1 MGILRT
7 GRSLLM
13 ATAVSGALLV
23 AGCATETPYRPATGS
38 GFNRTGFSERQVEA
52 NRFLVN
58 FAGNTVTDR
67 DTVERY
73 LLFRA
78 AELTVQNG
86 FDYFVTVDRQTD
98 RQARTY
104 STPGA
109 GAGFGPGWGY
119 GGWGGYWG
127 PSWRFYG
134 RPWGGWGGWGPWGG
148 GFNDFDVR
156 TVDRYEAS
164 AEIVMGRGT
173 PPAGEVRAF
182 RARDVMDR
190 LGPTIVLPEQQRRR

>member
-1 MGILRT
+1 MNILRT

-52 NRFLVN
+52 NRFLVT

-78 AELTVQNG
+78 AELTLQNG

-104 STPGA
+104 STP

-164 AEIVMGRGT
+164 AEIVMGRGA

-182 RARDVMDR
+182 QARDVMNR
-190 LGPTIVLPEQQRRR
+190 LGPTIILPEQRGRR

>member
-1 MGILRT
+1 MSMNRT
-7 GRSLLM
+7 GRSLFLV
-13 ATAVSGALLV
+13 AAASGALLV
-23 AGCATETPYRPATGS
+23 AGCATETPYRPATGQ
-38 GFNRTGFSERQVEA
+38 GFNRTGFSDQRIEA
-52 NRFLVN
+52 NRFLVT

-73 LLFRA
+73 LLYRA
-78 AELTVQNG
+78 AELTLQNG
-86 FDYFVTVDRQTD
+86 YDYFITVDRQTD

-104 STPGA
+104 ATP

-164 AEIVMGRGT
+164 AEIVMGKGA
-173 PPAGEVRAF
+173 PPSGEVRAF
-182 RARDVMDR
+182 NARDVVER
-190 LGPTIVLPEQQRRR
+190 LGPTIRLPEQRRR

>member
-1 MGILRT
+1 MNILRT

-52 NRFLVN
+52 NRFLVT

-78 AELTVQNG
+78 AELTLQNG

-104 STPGA
+104 STP

-164 AEIVMGRGT
+164 AEIVMGRGA

-182 RARDVMDR
+182 QARDVVNR
-190 LGPTIVLPEQQRRR
+190 LGPTIILPEQRGRR

>member
-1 MGILRT
+1 MKIFRS
-7 GRSLLM
+7 GRRLLLA
-13 ATAVSGALLV
+13 ATASGVLFV

-38 GFNRTGFSERQVEA
+38 GFNRTGFSEQQVEA
-52 NRFLVN
+52 NRFLVT
-58 FAGNTVTDR
+58 FAGNSVTDR

-78 AELTVQNG
+78 AELTLQNG
-86 FDYFVTVDRQTD
+86 FDYFVMVDRQTD

-109 GAGFGPGWGY
+109 GFGPGFGY

-127 PSWRFYG
+127 PSWRYYG

-148 GFNDFDVR
+148 GFNDIDVR

-164 AEIVMGRGT
+164 AEILMRKGT
-173 PPAGEVRAF
+173 PPSSEVRAF
-182 RARDVMDR
+182 NARDVAER
-190 LGPTIVLPEQQRRR
+190 LGPTIVLPEQQRR

>member
-1 MGILRT
+1 MRILRT

-38 GFNRTGFSERQVEA
+38 GFYRTGFSERQVEA

-78 AELTVQNG
+78 AELTLQNG

-104 STPGA
+104 STP

-164 AEIVMGRGT
+164 AEILMGKGA

-182 RARDVMDR
+182 NARDVVER
-190 LGPTIVLPEQQRRR
+190 LGPTIILPEQQRRR

>member
-1 MGILRT
+1 MSMNRT
-7 GRSLLM
+7 GRSLFL
-13 ATAVSGALLV
+13 AAAASGALLV
-23 AGCATETPYRPATGS
+23 AGCATETPYRPATGQ
-38 GFNRTGFSERQVEA
+38 GFNRTGFSDQRIEA
-52 NRFLVN
+52 NRFLVT

-73 LLFRA
+73 LLYRA
-78 AELTVQNG
+78 AELTLQNG
-86 FDYFVTVDRQTD
+86 YDYFITVDRQTD

-104 STPGA
+104 ATP

-134 RPWGGWGGWGPWGG
+134 RPWGGWGPWGG

-164 AEIVMGRGT
+164 AEIVMGKGA
-173 PPAGEVRAF
+173 PPSGEVRAF
-182 RARDVMDR
+182 NARDVVER
-190 LGPTIVLPEQQRRR
+190 LGPTIRLPEQRRR

>member
-1 MGILRT
+1 MRILRT

-13 ATAVSGALLV
+13 ATAISGAMLV

-38 GFNRTGFSERQVEA
+38 GFYRTGFSERQVEA

-78 AELTVQNG
+78 AELTLQNG

-104 STPGA
+104 STP

-164 AEIVMGRGT
+164 AEIVMGRGE
-173 PPAGEVRAF
+173 PPSGEVRAF
-182 RARDVMDR
+182 RARDVVNR
-190 LGPTIVLPEQQRRR
+190 LGPTIVLPEQRRRR

>member
-1 MGILRT
+1 MNILRT

-52 NRFLVN
+52 NRFLVT

-78 AELTVQNG
+78 AELTIQNG

-109 GAGFGPGWGY
+109 GFGPGWGY

-127 PSWRFYG
+127 PSWRFYC

-164 AEIVMGRGT
+164 AEIVMGRGA

-182 RARDVMDR
+182 QARDVVNR
-190 LGPTIVLPEQQRRR
+190 LGPTIILPEQRGRR

>member
-1 MGILRT
+1 MSMNRI
-7 GRSLLM
+7 GRSLFL
-13 ATAVSGALLV
+13 AAAASGALLV
-23 AGCATETPYRPATGS
+23 AGCATETPYRPATGQ
-38 GFNRTGFSERQVEA
+38 GFNRTGFSDQRIEA
-52 NRFLVN
+52 NRFLVT

-73 LLFRA
+73 LLYRA
-78 AELTVQNG
+78 AELTLQNG
-86 FDYFVTVDRQTD
+86 YDYFITVDRQTD

-104 STPGA
+104 ATP

-164 AEIVMGRGT
+164 AEIVMGKGA
-173 PPAGEVRAF
+173 PPSGEVRAF
-182 RARDVMDR
+182 NARDVVER
-190 LGPTIVLPEQQRRR
+190 LGPTIRLPEQRRR

>member
-1 MGILRT
+1 MNSFRP

-13 ATAVSGALLV
+13 AAAAAGALVV

-38 GFNRTGFSERQVEA
+38 GFYRTGYSERQVET
-52 NRFLVN
+52 NRFLVT

-78 AELTVQNG
+78 AQLTLENG
-86 FDYFVTVDRQTD
+86 FDYFVMVDRETD

-104 STPGA
+104 STPG
-109 GAGFGPGWGY
+109 PGWGY
-119 GGWGGYWG
+119 GGFWG

-164 AEIVMGRGT
+164 AEIVMRKGT
-173 PPAGEVRAF
+173 PPPDEVRAF
-182 RARDVMDR
+182 NARDVVER
-190 LGPTIVLPEQQRRR
+190 LGPTIITPEMQRQKKRR

>member
-1 MGILRT
+1 MSMNRT
-7 GRSLLM
+7 GRRLLL
-13 ATAVSGALLV
+13 AAAASGALLV
-23 AGCATETPYRPATGS
+23 AGCATETPYRPATGQ
-38 GFNRTGFSERQVEA
+38 GFYRTGFSDQQIEA
-52 NRFLVN
+52 NRYLVN

-73 LLFRA
+73 LLYRA
-78 AELTVQNG
+78 AELTLQNG
-86 FDYFVTVDRQTD
+86 YDYFITVDRQTD

-104 STPGA
+104 ATP

-119 GGWGGYWG
+119 GGLGGYWG

-164 AEIVMGRGT
+164 AEIVMGKGT
-173 PPAGEVRAF
+173 PPRGEVRAF
-182 RARDVMDR
+182 NARDVIER
-190 LGPTIVLPEQQRRR
+190 LGPTIRLPEQRRR

>member
-1 MGILRT
+1 MNIMRT
-7 GRSLLM
+7 GRSLLL
-13 ATAVSGALLV
+13 AAAASGALLV

-38 GFNRTGFSERQVEA
+38 GFYRTGFSERQVEA
-52 NRFLVN
+52 NRFLVT

-78 AELTVQNG
+78 AELTLQNG

-109 GAGFGPGWGY
+109 GGFGPGWGY

-127 PSWRFYG
+127 PSWRYYG
-134 RPWGGWGGWGPWGG
+134 PRWGGWGGWGPWGG

-164 AEIVMGRGT
+164 AEIVMRKGT
-173 PPAGEVRAF
+173 PAPGEVRAF
-182 RARDVMDR
+182 NARDVIER
-190 LGPTIVLPEQQRRR
+190 LGPTIVTPEQQRQR

>member
-1 MGILRT
+1 M
-7 GRSLLM
+7 
-13 ATAVSGALLV
+13 
-23 AGCATETPYRPATGS
+23 
-38 GFNRTGFSERQVEA
+38 
-52 NRFLVN
+52 
-58 FAGNTVTDR
+58 
-67 DTVERY
+67 
-73 LLFRA
+73 LFRA
-78 AELTVQNG
+78 AELTLQNG

-109 GAGFGPGWGY
+109 GGFGPGWGY

-156 TVDRYEAS
+156 TVDRYEAT
-164 AEIVMGRGT
+164 AEIVMRKGVPDR
-173 PPAGEVRAF
+173 GEVRAF
-182 RARDVMDR
+182 NARDVVER
-190 LGPTIVLPEQQRRR
+190 LGPSIITPEQQRRR

>member
-1 MGILRT
+1 MNILRT

-52 NRFLVN
+52 NRFLVT

-78 AELTVQNG
+78 AELTLQNG

-104 STPGA
+104 STP

-164 AEIVMGRGT
+164 AEIVMGRGA

-182 RARDVMDR
+182 QARDVMNR
-190 LGPTIVLPEQQRRR
+190 LGPTIILPEQQRGRR

>member
-1 MGILRT
+1 MSMNRT
-7 GRSLLM
+7 GRSLFL
-13 ATAVSGALLV
+13 AAAASGALLV
-23 AGCATETPYRPATGS
+23 AGCATETPYRPATGQ
-38 GFNRTGFSERQVEA
+38 GFNRTGFSDQRIEA
-52 NRFLVN
+52 NRFLVT

-67 DTVERY
+67 ETVERY
-73 LLFRA
+73 LLYRA
-78 AELTVQNG
+78 AELTLQNG
-86 FDYFVTVDRQTD
+86 YDYFITVDRQTD

-104 STPGA
+104 ATP

-164 AEIVMGRGT
+164 AEIVMGKGA
-173 PPAGEVRAF
+173 PPSGEVRAF
-182 RARDVMDR
+182 NARDVVER
-190 LGPTIVLPEQQRRR
+190 LGPTIRLPEQRRR

>member
-1 MGILRT
+1 MSMNRT
-7 GRSLLM
+7 GRSLFL
-13 ATAVSGALLV
+13 AAAASGALLV
-23 AGCATETPYRPATGS
+23 AGCATETPYRPATGQ
-38 GFNRTGFSERQVEA
+38 GFNRTGFSDQRIEA
-52 NRFLVN
+52 NRFLVT

-73 LLFRA
+73 LLYRA
-78 AELTVQNG
+78 AELTLQNG
-86 FDYFVTVDRQTD
+86 YDYFITVDRQTD

-104 STPGA
+104 ATP

-164 AEIVMGRGT
+164 AEIVMGKGA
-173 PPAGEVRAF
+173 PPSGEVRAF
-182 RARDVMDR
+182 NARNVVER
-190 LGPTIVLPEQQRRR
+190 LGPTIRLPEQRRR

>member
-13 ATAVSGALLV
+13 ATTVSGALLI

-38 GFNRTGFSERQVEA
+38 GFYRTGFSERQVEA

-78 AELTVQNG
+78 AELTLQNG

-109 GAGFGPGWGY
+109 GFGPGWGY

-134 RPWGGWGGWGPWGG
+134 QPWGGWGGWGPWGG

-173 PPAGEVRAF
+173 PPPGEVRAF
-182 RARDVMDR
+182 RARDVVDR
-190 LGPTIVLPEQQRRR
+190 LGPTIVMPEQRRRR

>member
-1 MGILRT
+1 MNILRT

-52 NRFLVN
+52 NRFLVT

-78 AELTVQNG
+78 AELTIQNG

-104 STPGA
+104 STP

-164 AEIVMGRGT
+164 AEIVMGRGA

-182 RARDVMDR
+182 QARDVVNR
-190 LGPTIVLPEQQRRR
+190 LGPTIILPEQRGRR